1 MKDKQTKYM
10 LHPGDIEKNA
20 LRLGVSPDDMCV
32 SGTTILTFNEAILE
46 SLRVSCNLRER
57 RVLNSTL
64 SPYAFPMRSLE
75 GTFEGQSLSVLIPP
89 MGASPIAA
97 FCEELIHFGARRIFL
112 LCASW
117 SLGEK
122 YLRKGQIHLPNI
134 AIGMD
139 GTSPHYGNVDYRV
152 EAEPDTQHA
161 LRKALSEIG
170 ADWKEGGIGCCEA
183 FYRITRETMNEFR
196 ERGCLSMDNGEVAV
210 LYSLSREKDI
220 QVGILLQP
228 YLDLEKGFD
237 TSYLDEI
244 YKETCRMQARAAL
257 RVVQES

>member
-97 FCEELIHFGARRIFL
+97 FCEELI
-112 LCASW
+112 
-117 SLGEK
+117 
-122 YLRKGQIHLPNI
+122 
-134 AIGMD
+134 
-139 GTSPHYGNVDYRV
+139 
-152 EAEPDTQHA
+152 
-161 LRKALSEIG
+161 
-170 ADWKEGGIGCCEA
+170 
-183 FYRITRETMNEFR
+183 
-196 ERGCLSMDNGEVAV
+196 
-210 LYSLSREKDI
+210 
-220 QVGILLQP
+220 
-228 YLDLEKGFD
+228 
-237 TSYLDEI
+237 
-244 YKETCRMQARAAL
+244 
-257 RVVQES
+257 